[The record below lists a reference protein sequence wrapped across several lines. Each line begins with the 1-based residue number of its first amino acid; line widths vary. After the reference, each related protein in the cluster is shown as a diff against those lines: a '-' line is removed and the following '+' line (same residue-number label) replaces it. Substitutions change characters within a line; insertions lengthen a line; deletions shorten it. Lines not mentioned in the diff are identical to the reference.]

1 MDDTRLDEY
10 IDANEQ
16 RLVETALDLLAFDT
30 QNPPGETTAIV
41 EYVGRELVA
50 LGMDTTQVGDEDAP
64 GIVGW
69 FPTQPDPDLVFL
81 GHLDTVPFE
90 RVQWSVDPLGERDG
104 DVIYGRGATDMKGA
118 VAAMLSVARAFEE
131 TAGSAPDV
139 GFVFTTDEETGGE
152 ATLSEALETFE
163 TPPEACLIGEMS
175 GTPNRPSL
183 AIADKG
189 SIWLTLQAFGEPAHG
204 SRPVLGANAI
214 DTLYETVDELREEL
228 QEHRFDLHPDVDRIL
243 TQSVAYYA
251 PTIGEQAAW
260 ELFEFP
266 TVNLGTFS
274 GGTAINSVPV
284 SATAALDIRLTASVA
299 VEPIVK
305 QVRTYITSADGV
317 EVASLEWSE
326 GTYERPDAP
335 LVTAVQT
342 AGESLL
348 DGRLFARSATGG
360 GDAKTLRQQGI
371 STVEFALGTETAHA
385 VDERTTVTAL
395 SQTAKIY
402 GTIPL
407 LWSEK

>member
-1 MDDTRLDEY
+1 MNDTQRNEY

-16 RLVETALDLLAFDT
+16 RLVETAVDLLAFDT
-30 QNPPGETTAIV
+30 QNPPGETAAIV
-41 EYVGRELVA
+41 EYVGRELAA
-50 LGMDTTQVGDEDAP
+50 LGMEATQVGDEDAP

-90 RVQWSVDPLGERDG
+90 RAQWSVDPLGERDG
-104 DVIYGRGATDMKGA
+104 DVLYGRGATDMKGA
-118 VAAMLSVARAFEE
+118 VAAMLSVARAFAE
-131 TAGSAPDV
+131 TTSPVPDV

-152 ATLSEALETFE
+152 ATLTEALEAFE
-163 TPPEACLIGEMS
+163 THPEACLIGEMS
-175 GTPNRPSL
+175 GTPDRPSV

-189 SIWLTLQAFGEPAHG
+189 SIWLTLQSSGEPAHG
-204 SRPVLGANAI
+204 SRPVLGTNAI
-214 DTLYETVDELREEL
+214 DTLYHTVDQLREEL
-228 QEHRFDLHPDVDRIL
+228 RAHKFDLHPDVDRIL

-260 ELFEFP
+260 DLFESP
-266 TVNLGTFS
+266 TVSLGTFS

-284 SATAALDIRLTASVA
+284 SATANLDIRLTASVA
-299 VEPIVK
+299 VEPIV
-305 QVRTYITSADGV
+305 QRVRTYISSADGV
-317 EVASLEWSE
+317 ESASLEWSE

-342 AGESLL
+342 AGEAVL
-348 DGRLFARSATGG
+348 DKRLFARSATGG

-395 SQTAKIY
+395 SQTAKMY
-402 GTIPL
+402 AAIPL